1 MPVDERTAL
10 TLDGTKP
17 ATPNSTATAVL
28 MRAIP
33 LSIAGTV
40 ASCGASVGRTMRQ
53 IFSVRF
59 FAAVGAVAALLFVL
73 VTVFTARRVIEGDGA
88 ADDAPQLRAIDLV
101 DQVQAASA
109 PITFDADGLTLGSTV
124 LTIDPSR
131 AMTIVPGTPGVDHC
145 GQLATPGACAVVAD
159 LLGEGV
165 VWFALVPMGAGRAV
179 PMPAVD
185 TVEEGVATLVNGWQ
199 FPHAPA
205 FDRRCGEGADEEV
218 FESYRQFKQLFGEN
232 FTTLYD
238 LDQRQLAAV
247 VCRQRVAYAPPP
259 ASTVPST
266 VPSTSAAASPET

>member
-1 MPVDERTAL
+1 
-10 TLDGTKP
+10 
-17 ATPNSTATAVL
+17 
-28 MRAIP
+28 
-33 LSIAGTV
+33 
-40 ASCGASVGRTMRQ
+40 MRQ

-73 VTVFTARRVIEGDGA
+73 VTVFTARRVIEGDDSDQGA
-88 ADDAPQLRAIDLV
+88 VQRRAIDLV

-109 PITFDADGLTLGSTV
+109 PITFDADGLTTGSTS

-131 AMTIVPGTPGVDHC
+131 AMTIVPGTPGVDYC

-165 VWFALVPMGAGRAV
+165 VWFAIVPMGTTRTV

-185 TVEEGVATLVNGWQ
+185 TIEEGVATLVNGWQ
-199 FPHAPA
+199 LPHAPA
-205 FDRRCGEGADEEV
+205 FDRRCGEAADEEV

-238 LDQRQLAAV
+238 IDQRQLSAV

-266 VPSTSAAASPET
+266 VPSTSAAATPET